1 MKRNILVKLAMVAIA
16 MILTTSCAKD
26 EKVLVF
32 AAASLTES
40 MGEINTVLNDGMTLN
55 LDSSTRLRI
64 QIENGAEADIYLSA
78 NEKNYNIINEA
89 GMVEK
94 GIGILENKMVL
105 ITPKDNNK
113 VSSLDDLMGDV
124 SIVLAAEEV
133 PAGKYARNILA
144 AYEESGV
151 DGFSESVIDNVVS
164 NEPNVKQV
172 VSKIVLG
179 EADAGLVYVTDV
191 TEITKNKVN
200 MYAIDDAYNKKATYW
215 IALLKDSKNKN
226 AETMYDEMLNGED
239 VKAVFEKYGFKV
251 VY

>member
-1 MKRNILVKLAMVAIA
+1 MKKNVLLKLAVVAIA
-16 MILTTSCAKD
+16 IILTTSCAKD

-32 AAASLTES
+32 SAASLTES
-40 MGEINTVLNDGMTLN
+40 MGEVNTVLDDGMTLN

-94 GIGILENKMVL
+94 GMAILENKMVL
-105 ITPKDNNK
+105 ITPIDNNK
-113 VSSLDDLMGDV
+113 VASLYDLMGDV

-133 PAGKYARNILA
+133 PAGKYARNIFA
-144 AYEESGV
+144 AYEESGL
-151 DGFSESVIDNVVS
+151 DGFSQRVIANVVS

-191 TEITKNKVN
+191 TETTKDKVN
-200 MYAIDDAYNKKATYW
+200 VYAIDDAYNKKATYW

-226 AETMYDEMLNGED
+226 AEIMYDEILNGED
-239 VKAVFEKYGFKV
+239 VKAVFQKYGFKV
-251 VY
+251 IY